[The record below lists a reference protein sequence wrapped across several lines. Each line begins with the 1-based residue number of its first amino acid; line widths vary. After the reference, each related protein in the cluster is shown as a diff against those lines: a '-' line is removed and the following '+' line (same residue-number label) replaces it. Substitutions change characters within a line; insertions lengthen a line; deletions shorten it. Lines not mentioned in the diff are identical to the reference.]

1 MHSNPP
7 PAPLPTAPEF
17 IDQLITKLSNIQPL
31 APPQLQ
37 PDVTTTSIV
46 GHRLKP
52 VPAPAPAPAGS
63 NVFSRLS
70 PTQLAQVKPLLLT
83 LHCLFPNDILPAL
96 DILDRRLVQQV
107 RVRVSGGRIEQ
118 SGFKESE
125 SALDSEA
132 HAVLPGSGTVV
143 RSAEEQGGDVQ
154 DEVGH
159 TMVSGSTGDS
169 DPRPLVS
176 ATAVTAYSDTAASRA
191 FPQQQQ
197 TQFQSQSQFQV
208 APASAPASALQL
220 SSESKSGSVFLV
232 TSTSS
237 AAIQQAHQPSTPSTL
252 LPPSVSPSIPMS
264 IPSIHNKPEPTQ
276 VYEVRLHAWNCT
288 CPTFTFSAFRDL
300 ASRQASASTGLDN
313 QSQDQNQSAPSF
325 SSPNHPFGGTLTSQQ
340 DRASPPVCKHLLACL
355 LFIRCPGLFQDGGFA
370 NLGLSREELA
380 GWCAGWGG

>member
-83 LHCLFPNDILPAL
+83 LHCLFPNDVLPAL

-132 HAVLPGSGTVV
+132 HAVLPGSGTVI
-143 RSAEEQGGDVQ
+143 
-154 DEVGH
+154 
-159 TMVSGSTGDS
+159 
-169 DPRPLVS
+169 LVLW
-176 ATAVTAYSDTAASRA
+176 YLR
-191 FPQQQQ
+191 
-197 TQFQSQSQFQV
+197 
-208 APASAPASALQL
+208 LQ
-220 SSESKSGSVFLV
+220 
-232 TSTSS
+232 
-237 AAIQQAHQPSTPSTL
+237 
-252 LPPSVSPSIPMS
+252 
-264 IPSIHNKPEPTQ
+264 
-276 VYEVRLHAWNCT
+276 
-288 CPTFTFSAFRDL
+288 
-300 ASRQASASTGLDN
+300 
-313 QSQDQNQSAPSF
+313 
-325 SSPNHPFGGTLTSQQ
+325 
-340 DRASPPVCKHLLACL
+340 
-355 LFIRCPGLFQDGGFA
+355 
-370 NLGLSREELA
+370 
-380 GWCAGWGG
+380 